1 MDMILTLHGLD
12 GIPKDEFFTIN
23 TNVTR
28 GNIWT

>member
-1 MDMILTLHGLD
+1 MILTLHGLD